1 MLSRMLTLF
10 LLAFSLQALAQ
21 TTTPTSTPTY
31 NKNEKAI
38 RTLLAAQTKA
48 WNEGNLADFME
59 GYLPSDSLLFV
70 GKSGPT
76 YGFNNTLNN
85 YKKDYPDTASMGKL
99 TFTLL
104 AVTPIEKK
112 HYRVLGKWSLQRSKG
127 DVSGYFTLLFQ
138 KIKGKWLVIQDHSS

>member
-1 MLSRMLTLF
+1 MLTLF

-85 YKKDYPDTASMGKL
+85 YKKGYPDTASMGKL

-138 KIKGKWLVIQDHSS
+138 KIKGKWFVIQDHSS

>member
-21 TTTPTSTPTY
+21 TTTQTSTPTY

-38 RTLLAAQTKA
+38 RALLAAQTKA

-76 YGFNNTLNN
+76 YGFSNTLNN
-85 YKKDYPDTASMGKL
+85 YKKGYPDTASMGKL

>member
-10 LLAFSLQALAQ
+10 LLAFSLPSLAQ
-21 TTTPTSTPTY
+21 KNTPTY
-31 NKNEKAI
+31 HKNEKAI
-38 RTLLAAQTKA
+38 RVLLAAQTKA
-48 WNEGNLADFME
+48 WNEGNLVGFME

-85 YKKDYPDTASMGKL
+85 YKKGYPDTASMGKL

-104 AVTPIEKK
+104 ALTPIEKK
-112 HYRVLGKWSLQRSKG
+112 YYRVLGKWSLQRSKG

-138 KIKGKWLVIQDHSS
+138 KIKGKWFVIQDHSS

>member
-59 GYLPSDSLLFV
+59 GYLPSDSLLFI

>member
-1 MLSRMLTLF
+1 MLTFF
-10 LLAFSLQALAQ
+10 LLAFTLPSLAQKNTQ
-21 TTTPTSTPTY
+21 TTTPTY
-31 NKNEKAI
+31 HKNEIAI
-38 RTLLAAQTKA
+38 RALLAAQTKA
-48 WNEGNLADFME
+48 WNEGDLVGFME

-85 YKKDYPDTASMGKL
+85 YKKGYPDTASMGKL

-112 HYRVLGKWSLQRSKG
+112 HYRVLGKWELKRSKG

-138 KIKGKWLVIQDHSS
+138 KIKGKWFVIQDHSS

>member
-10 LLAFSLQALAQ
+10 LLAFSLQSLAQ
-21 TTTPTSTPTY
+21 KTTPTYT
-31 NKNEKAI
+31 KNEKAI
-38 RTLLAAQTKA
+38 RALLAAQTKA
-48 WNEGNLADFME
+48 WNEGNLAGFME

-76 YGFNNTLNN
+76 YGFINTLNN
-85 YKKDYPDTASMGKL
+85 YKKGYPDTASMGKL

-104 AVTPIEKK
+104 SLIPIEKK
-112 HYRVLGKWSLQRSKG
+112 HYRVLGKWALQRSKG

-138 KIKGKWLVIQDHSS
+138 KIKGKWFVIQDHSS

>member
-10 LLAFSLQALAQ
+10 LLAFSLQSLAQ

-85 YKKDYPDTASMGKL
+85 YKKGYPDTASMGKL

>member
-10 LLAFSLQALAQ
+10 LLAFSLQSIAQ
-21 TTTPTSTPTY
+21 RNTATTTTTY
-31 NKNEKAI
+31 NKNETAI
-38 RTLLAAQTKA
+38 RALLAAQTKA

-85 YKKDYPDTASMGKL
+85 YKKGYPDTASMGKL

-138 KIKGKWLVIQDHSS
+138 KIKGKWFVIQDHSS

>member
-1 MLSRMLTLF
+1 MLSRMFTLF

-85 YKKDYPDTASMGKL
+85 YKKGYPDTASMGKL

-104 AVTPIEKK
+104 ALTPIEKK

>member
-10 LLAFSLQALAQ
+10 LLAFSLQSLAQ
-21 TTTPTSTPTY
+21 KTSPTY
-31 NKNEKAI
+31 TKNEKAI
-38 RTLLAAQTKA
+38 RALLAAQTKA
-48 WNEGNLADFME
+48 WNEGNLVGFME

-76 YGFNNTLNN
+76 YGFNYTLNN
-85 YKKDYPDTASMGKL
+85 YKKGYPDTASMGKL

-104 AVTPIEKK
+104 ALTPIEKK

-138 KIKGKWLVIQDHSS
+138 KIKGKWFVIQDHSS

>member
-1 MLSRMLTLF
+1 MFTLF
-10 LLAFSLQALAQ
+10 LLAFSLQSLAQ
-21 TTTPTSTPTY
+21 KNTPTY
-31 NKNEKAI
+31 HKNETAI
-38 RTLLAAQTKA
+38 RALLAAQTKA
-48 WNEGNLADFME
+48 WNEGDLVGFME

-76 YGFNNTLNN
+76 YGFTNTLNN
-85 YKKDYPDTASMGKL
+85 YKKGYPDTASMGKL

-127 DVSGYFTLLFQ
+127 DVSGYFTLLLQ
-138 KIKGKWLVIQDHSS
+138 KNKRKMVCYSRP

>member
-1 MLSRMLTLF
+1 MLPRFFSLF
-10 LLAFSLQALAQ
+10 LLAFIFSSQAFGQ
-21 TTTPTSTPTY
+21 TKTAANLSDET
-31 NKNEKAI
+31 AI

-48 WNEGNLADFME
+48 WNNGDLVQFME

-85 YKKDYPDTASMGKL
+85 YKKGYPDTVAMGKL

-104 AVTPIEKK
+104 SLSPIEKK
-112 HYRVLGKWSLQRSKG
+112 HYRVLGKWALKRSKG
-127 DVSGYFTLLFQ
+127 DVSGYFTLLFE
-138 KIKGKWLVIQDHSS
+138 KIKGKWFVIQDHSS

>member
-10 LLAFSLQALAQ
+10 LLAFSLQSSGQ
-21 TTTPTSTPTY
+21 KITPTY

-38 RTLLAAQTKA
+38 RALLAAQTKA
-48 WNEGNLADFME
+48 WNEGNLVGFME

-85 YKKDYPDTASMGKL
+85 YKKGYPDTASMGKL

-127 DVSGYFTLLFQ
+127 DISGFFTLLFQ
-138 KIKGKWLVIQDHSS
+138 KIKGKWFVIQDHSS

>member
-10 LLAFSLQALAQ
+10 LLAFSLQSLAQ
-21 TTTPTSTPTY
+21 RNTETTTTTY
-31 NKNEKAI
+31 NKNETAI
-38 RTLLAAQTKA
+38 RALLAAQTKA
-48 WNEGNLADFME
+48 WNEGNLVDFME

-85 YKKDYPDTASMGKL
+85 YKKGYPDTASMGKL

-138 KIKGKWLVIQDHSS
+138 KIKGKWFVIQDHSS

>member
-21 TTTPTSTPTY
+21 TTTQTSTPTY

-85 YKKDYPDTASMGKL
+85 YKKGYPDTASMGKL

>member
-10 LLAFSLQALAQ
+10 LLAFSLQSIAQ
-21 TTTPTSTPTY
+21 RNTATTTTTY
-31 NKNEKAI
+31 NKNETAI
-38 RTLLAAQTKA
+38 RALLAAQTKA
-48 WNEGNLADFME
+48 WNEGNLVDFME

-85 YKKDYPDTASMGKL
+85 YKKGYPDTASMGKL

-127 DVSGYFTLLFQ
+127 DVSGFFTLLFQ
-138 KIKGKWLVIQDHSS
+138 KIKGKWFVIQDHSS

>member
-21 TTTPTSTPTY
+21 STTPTYT
-31 NKNEKAI
+31 KNETSI
-38 RTLLAAQTKA
+38 RALLAAQTKA
-48 WNEGNLADFME
+48 WNNGDLEHFME

-85 YKKDYPDTASMGKL
+85 YKKGYPDTASMGKL

-104 AVTPIEKK
+104 SLTPIEKK
-112 HYRVLGKWSLQRSKG
+112 HYRVLGKWALQRSKG
-127 DVSGYFTLLFQ
+127 DVSGYFTLLLK
-138 KIKGKWLVIQDHSS
+138 KIKGKWFVIQDHSS

>member
-10 LLAFSLQALAQ
+10 LLAFSLPSLAQ
-21 TTTPTSTPTY
+21 KNTPTY
-31 NKNEKAI
+31 HKNEKAI
-38 RTLLAAQTKA
+38 RVLLATQTKA
-48 WNEGNLADFME
+48 WNEGNLVGFME

-85 YKKDYPDTASMGKL
+85 YKKGYPDTASMGKL

-104 AVTPIEKK
+104 ALTPIEKK

-138 KIKGKWLVIQDHSS
+138 KIKGKWFVIQDHSS

>member
-10 LLAFSLQALAQ
+10 LLAFSLQSLAQ
-21 TTTPTSTPTY
+21 KNTPTTTPTY
-31 NKNEKAI
+31 HKNETAI
-38 RTLLAAQTKA
+38 RALLAAQTKA
-48 WNEGNLADFME
+48 WNEGDLVGFME

-85 YKKDYPDTASMGKL
+85 YKKGYPDTAAMGKL

-104 AVTPIEKK
+104 SLSPIEKK
-112 HYRVLGKWSLQRSKG
+112 HYRVLGKWELKRSKG
-127 DVSGYFTLLFQ
+127 DISGYFTLLFE
-138 KIKGKWLVIQDHSS
+138 KIKGKWFVIQDHSS

>member
-10 LLAFSLQALAQ
+10 LVAFSLQSSGQ
-21 TTTPTSTPTY
+21 KITPTY

-38 RTLLAAQTKA
+38 RALLAAQTKA
-48 WNEGNLADFME
+48 WNEGNLVGFME

-85 YKKDYPDTASMGKL
+85 YKKGYPDTASMGKL

-127 DVSGYFTLLFQ
+127 DISGFFTLLFQ
-138 KIKGKWLVIQDHSS
+138 KIKGKWFVIQDHSS